1 MEDETKE
8 KLVGYASIILGAIGL
23 IIVATCLFGLYFFE
37 EIEFEPESKID
48 IIDSIISYL
57 ITLISI
63 YSGYIGYKKFKYEG
77 KFPLYNAKL
86 LIIFGI
92 LNGFDTFV
100 SDIHQGYSNFGYTE
114 AGFTIA
120 TFLSLILTISI
131 MTNGLFLIIKKENE
145 FKKRSVI
152 SIIFFNCI
160 TLGIYS
166 FVWFYKQKEVVSN
179 HKTVYQPNNSLINIY
194 LIFVLLYIMIY
205 IPSQFA
211 LRLSTSL
218 SSSNSIIIATSSF
231 IIAFSFFV
239 LAIVISFQFKKA
251 LEEYFTEKLKESV
264 NFSKLATFFFVFYYL
279 QYKINRLIKD

>member
-8 KLVGYASIILGAIGL
+8 KLVGYASIILGAIGI
-23 IIVATCLFGLYFFE
+23 IIVATCLFGLYFLK
-37 EIEFEPESKID
+37 EIEFEPESEID
-48 IIDSIISYL
+48 IIWSIISYL

-86 LIIFGI
+86 LIFLGI
-92 LNGFDTFV
+92 LNAFDTFV

-114 AGFTIA
+114 AGFSIA
-120 TFLSLILTISI
+120 TFFMMILTISI
-131 MTNGLFLIIKKENE
+131 MINGLFLIIKKENE

-179 HKTVYQPNNSLINIY
+179 LKTVYQPNNSLINIY

-218 SSSNSIIIATSSF
+218 SSFNIIIATSSF

-251 LEEYFTEKLKESV
+251 LEEYFTEKLKEGV
-264 NFSKLATFFFVFYYL
+264 KFSKLATFFFVFYYL
-279 QYKINRLIKD
+279 QYKINRLIKE